1 MIEKYKNKFNLQLK
15 KIEINYRSWKNSQ
28 EIAKAYSKDVSSR
41 KSFSVF
47 FEKNLRK
54 IVTYSSILI
63 ISIVLVAGVWVTIV
77 QVKKGF
83 FTISVKKNIQN
94 KSLSIPKIR
103 LDKKKTTKPE
113 HQVFYNSVNT
123 VDTQKIKKPAL
134 ILSNNTIVKLDNTGS
149 DAKKGSRPSFI
160 NRVRM
165 LFSKLNYR
173 TVEVPDSQQKKNIVK
188 KADSQ
193 VVVKE
198 TQSFVPVST
207 PTVHADTVLS
217 QVSLGS
223 LHKKSAVKA
232 DYFMLVANK
241 ANHLMYL
248 LHQNEY
254 QDWKVIKEFGIAIGG
269 GLAGPKVFAGDRR
282 TPEGLYFI
290 LLKKDKN
297 ELNSIY
303 GPLAYVLNY
312 PNDIDIKEGRTGQGI
327 WIHGTSGD
335 MDPVA
340 TKGCLSLA
348 NKSIV
353 ELFGYL
359 EDGKGTPVLIVNDST
374 HSDPVTIADYE
385 QVDKKRV
392 EIFSTQNQ
400 LLASVNNF
408 LLKWV
413 DAWETRDIS
422 LYQQFYSIGHFNS
435 QGMNWSAWKEKKV
448 QTFQAYKSI
457 DVTVKNVK
465 LSDWSDDSIEVKFL
479 QNYKS
484 DQKYFENGKK
494 LFLEKDSGKW
504 KITREITIPKEELL
518 L

>member
-1 MIEKYKNKFNLQLK
+1 
-15 KIEINYRSWKNSQ
+15 
-28 EIAKAYSKDVSSR
+28 
-41 KSFSVF
+41 
-47 FEKNLRK
+47 
-54 IVTYSSILI
+54 
-63 ISIVLVAGVWVTIV
+63 VA
-77 QVKKGF
+77 
-83 FTISVKKNIQN
+83 
-94 KSLSIPKIR
+94 
-103 LDKKKTTKPE
+103 
-113 HQVFYNSVNT
+113 
-123 VDTQKIKKPAL
+123 
-134 ILSNNTIVKLDNTGS
+134 
-149 DAKKGSRPSFI
+149 
-160 NRVRM
+160 
-165 LFSKLNYR
+165 
-173 TVEVPDSQQKKNIVK
+173 VPDSQLKKSVAK

-193 VVVKE
+193 VAVKE
-198 TQSFVPVST
+198 TQSYVPVST
-207 PTVHADTVLS
+207 PTVHVDTGLS
-217 QVSLGS
+217 KVSVDT
-223 LHKKSAVKA
+223 LHKKTTIKA
-232 DYFMLVANK
+232 EYFMLVANK
-241 ANHLMYL
+241 ADHRMYL

-254 QDWKVIKEFGIAIGG
+254 QDWKIIKEFEIAIGG

-297 ELNSIY
+297 ELSSIY

-327 WIHGTSGD
+327 WIHGTLGD
-335 MDPVA
+335 MEPVA

-353 ELFGYL
+353 ELSSYL
-359 EDGKGTPVLIVNDST
+359 EEGKGTPVLIVNDST
-374 HSDPVTIADYE
+374 LGDPVSIVDYE

-392 EIFSTQNQ
+392 EIFSTQDQ

-408 LLKWV
+408 LSKWV
-413 DAWETRDIS
+413 DAWETRNIS
-422 LYQQFYSIGHFNS
+422 LYEQYYSIGHFNS
-435 QGMNWSAWKEKKV
+435 QGMNWSEWKEKKI

-494 LFLEKDSGKW
+494 LFLEKDNGKW